1 MIFLPVAVP
10 LLILLLVV
18 LLVVLVVLIELR
30 VLSYAYQKIG
40 IRPRY
45 VFLIMLLT
53 LVGSGVNIPLYQI
66 PAGRMVAPQTTRL
79 YGIPYPVREARHAGV
94 TVVAINVG
102 GALIPAL
109 LSLYLFLRLRLRGR
123 MIIGTMV
130 VAVVVHQMAH
140 VVPGVGI
147 AVPILVPP
155 VLAAGVAL
163 ILAYHRAPPVAYVS
177 GTMGTLIGAD
187 LLNLGKVAHMGAPMV
202 SIGGAGTFDGVFL
215 TGILAGLLA

>member
-1 MIFLPVAVP
+1 MIFLPAAVP
-10 LLILLLVV
+10 LIVLLLVV
-18 LLVVLVVLIELR
+18 LLLALVVLVQLK

-40 IRPRY
+40 VRPRY
-45 VFLIMLLT
+45 VFLIMVLT
-53 LVGSGVNIPLYQI
+53 LLGSGVNIPLYRI
-66 PAGRMVAPQTTRL
+66 PSGRILAPHTKWL
-79 YGIPYPVREARHAGV
+79 HGVPYAVPEAVHAGM

-109 LSLYLFLRLRLRGR
+109 LSIYLFLRVPLRAR
-123 MIIGTMV
+123 MMIGTAV
-130 VAVVVHQMAH
+130 VAVIVYQLAEL
-140 VVPGVGI
+140 VPGVGI
-147 AVPILVPP
+147 AVPMLVPP
-155 VLAAGVAL
+155 LIAAGVAL
-163 ILAYHRAPPVAYVS
+163 VLAYRRAPPVAYVS

>member
-1 MIFLPVAVP
+1 MIFLPAAVP
-10 LLILLLVV
+10 LLVLLLVV
-18 LLVVLVVLIELR
+18 LLVVLVVLVELR

-66 PAGRMVAPQTTRL
+66 PAGRTVAPQTTRL
-79 YGIPYPVREARHAGV
+79 YGIPYPARETRHAGV

-109 LSLYLFLRLRLRGR
+109 LSIYLFLRLRLRGR
-123 MIIGTMV
+123 MIIGTAV
-130 VAVVVHQMAH
+130 VAVVIHQLAH

>member
-1 MIFLPVAVP
+1 MIVLPVAVP
-10 LLILLLVV
+10 LLVLLLVA
-18 LLVVLVVLIELR
+18 LLVVLVVLVELK
-30 VLSYAYQKIG
+30 VLSYAYRKIG
-40 IRPRY
+40 VRPRY

-53 LVGSGVNIPLYQI
+53 LVGSGVNIPLFQI
-66 PAGRMVAPQTTRL
+66 PAGRMVAPHTRWL
-79 YGIPYPVREARHAGV
+79 HGTPYAVPDALHAGV

-109 LSLYLFLRLRLRGR
+109 LSIYLFFHMPLRAR
-123 MIIGTMV
+123 MTIGTV
-130 VAVVVHQMAH
+130 VIAVIVHQLAQL
-140 VVPGVGI
+140 VPGVGI
-147 AVPILVPP
+147 VVPTLMPP
-155 VLAAGVAL
+155 LIAAGVAL

>member
-10 LLILLLVV
+10 LLVLLLVV
-18 LLVVLVVLIELR
+18 LLVLLVVLVELK
-30 VLSYAYQKIG
+30 VLSYAYRKIG
-40 IRPRY
+40 VRPRY

-66 PAGRMVAPQTTRL
+66 PTGRMVAPHTRWL
-79 YGIPYPVREARHAGV
+79 HGIPYVVPDALHAGV

-109 LSLYLFLRLRLRGR
+109 LSIYLFFRLPLRAR
-123 MIIGTMV
+123 MTIGTVV
-130 VAVVVHQMAH
+130 VAAVVHQLAQ
-140 VVPGVGI
+140 VIPGVGI
-147 AVPILVPP
+147 VVPVLVPP
-155 VLAAGVAL
+155 LIAAGVAL

-187 LLNLGKVAHMGAPMV
+187 LLNLGKMAHMGAPMV